1 MLQKPKHLHHA
12 TPDDDSFFIILN
24 FCCRD
29 NNKFLIFLE
38 SREFE
43 SNDDGMEETF
53 ELEASIRSIEDV
65 DSKFDSNEE
74 DDSSSRELI
83 LKSRKRRY

>member
-1 MLQKPKHLHHA
+1 
-12 TPDDDSFFIILN
+12 
-24 FCCRD
+24 
-29 NNKFLIFLE
+29 LE

-53 ELEASIRSIEDV
+53 ELEASIRSIAVV

-74 DDSSSRELI
+74 DDSSSRELT
-83 LKSRKRRY
+83 LKSRKRRC

>member
-1 MLQKPKHLHHA
+1 M
-12 TPDDDSFFIILN
+12 
-24 FCCRD
+24 
-29 NNKFLIFLE
+29 E

-53 ELEASIRSIEDV
+53 ELEASIRSTKDV

-74 DDSSSRELI
+74 DDSSSTELT
-83 LKSRKRRY
+83 LKSRKRQQCPRTEKWEFLNCRGTISRAMIIP